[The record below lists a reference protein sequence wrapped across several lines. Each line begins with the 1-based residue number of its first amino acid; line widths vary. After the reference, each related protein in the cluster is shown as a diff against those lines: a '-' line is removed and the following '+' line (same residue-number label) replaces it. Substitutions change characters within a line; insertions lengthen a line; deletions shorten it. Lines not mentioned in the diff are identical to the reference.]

1 MKKRLFIFV
10 LIFAALCSS
19 FVFATHNEST
29 ATASSVDTS
38 CNSYCDKSVY
48 YFRGYYNTAA
58 QKCYYLSQQCSL
70 GCDKATNKCVPEPAK
85 CSSYC
90 SKGVYYYRGYAGID
104 GSCFYS
110 KLQCEYGCNDNGTV
124 CASAPIP
131 TTPVITATITP
142 VNCHDS
148 DGNSTATS
156 GTVTV
161 TYSDGTTR
169 AYNDGCRF
177 HQSYNP
183 RVVSEYV
190 CDDTRVDKLRQLDID
205 CAQAY
210 GSSSSCY
217 QGDTRLGYCSNIPV
231 TTTQVTPVTPQDE
244 ISTQAPEESEIS
256 ETIEIP
262 EEKETAIKVDEQ
274 DETEET
280 TEVPEEKKT
289 EITAIQPDSCSIGC
303 LDQNNNC
310 IPVGIRIPGKYCDID
325 REIKPQL
332 NSGISCN
339 NNYECGSNFCA
350 DGKCTAAGFMQK
362 ILNFFGWI
370 INIFGG
376 EGDKEEAKEIAEEV
390 RVVEEGSKEPQP
402 APIVNLGQYFTDNI
416 VNVDIEGVGEDIEV
430 MIISGP
436 TVEIEQIPGFTQT
449 HPDDNPG
456 RATLFPLVFEYDGAL
471 KTEIELYK
479 NLPINLTIR
488 VKELDHETV
497 AFSWYYRQY
506 MLTDVQPG
514 FEGRSRY
521 TLTAPLHYT
530 RVPMFR
536 DPSGI
541 NPQMSRNPET
551 DSEVEI
557 SGVIQD
563 VYPVVEVNETARKIT
578 LTFDYVEAGGIWDW
592 VRNFVQGIPD
602 KRSMGVIQNDPA
614 NPDRELSARNYYEV
628 WPIWYSQSEGFSLPQ
643 KAKEKVVLTFSRSEE
658 RR

>member
-1 MKKRLFIFV
+1 M
-10 LIFAALCSS
+10 
-19 FVFATHNEST
+19 
-29 ATASSVDTS
+29 
-38 CNSYCDKSVY
+38 
-48 YFRGYYNTAA
+48 
-58 QKCYYLSQQCSL
+58 
-70 GCDKATNKCVPEPAK
+70 
-85 CSSYC
+85 
-90 SKGVYYYRGYAGID
+90 
-104 GSCFYS
+104 
-110 KLQCEYGCNDNGTV
+110 
-124 CASAPIP
+124 
-131 TTPVITATITP
+131 
-142 VNCHDS
+142 
-148 DGNSTATS
+148 
-156 GTVTV
+156 
-161 TYSDGTTR
+161 
-169 AYNDGCRF
+169 
-177 HQSYNP
+177 
-183 RVVSEYV
+183 
-190 CDDTRVDKLRQLDID
+190 
-205 CAQAY
+205 
-210 GSSSSCY
+210 
-217 QGDTRLGYCSNIPV
+217 GYCSNIAV

>member
-1 MKKRLFIFV
+1 MKKRLFIFG
-10 LIFAALCSS
+10 LIFAVLCSS
-19 FVFATHNEST
+19 FVFASHNEST

-38 CNSYCDKSVY
+38 CNSYCNKSVY
-48 YFRGYYNTAA
+48 YFRGSYSTAA

-70 GCDKATNKCVPEPAK
+70 GCDKVTNKCVPEPPK
-85 CSSYC
+85 CGSYC

-104 GSCFYS
+104 GLCFYS
-110 KLQCEYGCNDNGTV
+110 KLQCEYGCNDKGAV

-131 TTPVITATITP
+131 TSPVATAQVTPVS
-142 VNCHDS
+142 CQDS
-148 DGNSTATS
+148 DGNSTATV

-169 AYNDGCRF
+169 TYNDGCRF

-205 CAQAY
+205 CAQVY

-217 QGDTRLGYCSNIPV
+217 QGDTRLGYCSNANN
-231 TTTQVTPVTPQDE
+231 QASDE
-244 ISTQAPEESEIS
+244 ISTQVPEESETRG
-256 ETIEIP
+256 TIETP
-262 EEKETAIKVDEQ
+262 EEKETEAAIKVDEQ

-280 TEVPEEKKT
+280 TQVPEEKKT
-289 EITAIQPDSCSIGC
+289 EITGTQPATCSIGC

-362 ILNFFGWI
+362 ILHFFGWI

-376 EGDKEEAKEIAEEV
+376 DGNKENTKEIAAEI

-402 APIVNLGQYFTDNI
+402 SPIVNLGQSFTDNI

-430 MIISGP
+430 IIISGP

-456 RATLFPLVFEYDGAL
+456 RATLFPLVFEYDGPL
-471 KTEIELYK
+471 KTEIERYR
-479 NLPINLTIR
+479 NLPINLTIK
-488 VKELDHETV
+488 VKELDRETV
-497 AFSWYYRQY
+497 AFSWHYRQY
-506 MLTDVQPG
+506 LLTDVQPG

-563 VYPVVEVNETARKIT
+563 VYPVVEVNETTRKIT
-578 LTFDYVEAGGIWDW
+578 LTFDYIEAGGIWDW
-592 VRNFVQGIPD
+592 VHNFIQGIPD
-602 KRSMGVIQNDPA
+602 KRSMSVIQNDPA

-628 WPIWYSQSEGFSLPQ
+628 WPILYSQSEGFSLPQ